1 MKKTQNSMK
10 GKSCRLV
17 KKLYMLKVIFEYFLK
32 NVRHKFL
39 GLSWEVLLEEETKKH
54 EGFKV
59 KEKYA

>member
-1 MKKTQNSMK
+1 MKKTQKSMK

-39 GLSWEVLLEEETKKH
+39 GLSWEVLLEEETKNMK
-54 EGFKV
+54 
-59 KEKYA
+59 ALR